1 MKKNNNKSTDFE
13 KEESKN
19 RNLTSPNMS
28 INIRSS
34 VPMEVTVTN
43 SCLDVLNNLVKVG
56 NNVFYSVQ

>member
-1 MKKNNNKSTDFE
+1 MMKNIDKSLYFE
-13 KEESKN
+13 KEKSKN

-43 SCLDVLNNLVKVG
+43 TCLDVLNNLVKVG
-56 NNVFYSVQ
+56 KNVFYSVQ

>member
-1 MKKNNNKSTDFE
+1 MKKNNDKSTDFE